1 MPVVILKIRKGLSRE
16 QKRKIVEEFT
26 RTLVGNVGV
35 TPDLVTVLIDEHEME
50 DIGKSG
56 NFACDQ

>member
-26 RTLVGNVGV
+26 RTLVDNVGV
-35 TPDLVTVLIDEHEME
+35 TPDLVT
-50 DIGKSG
+50 GPY
-56 NFACDQ
+56 